1 MPLIIN
7 GNEIV
12 FKHAGICYKLSDHP
26 NESYLYLLRSQKIA
40 FTLHNAFS
48 LEEIRKAL
56 PYGGVLHLTL
66 PLHSL
71 SGRDIDENEFCRIL
85 AYTIENKHCNCGFVY
100 VEKLCLREFRGNE
113 PKSR

>member
-26 NESYLYLLRSQKIA
+26 NESCLYLLRSQKIA

-56 PYGGVLHLTL
+56 PYGGVLHF
-66 PLHSL
+66 L
-71 SGRDIDENEFCRIL
+71 SGRDIDENDFCRIL
-85 AYTIENKHCNCGFVY
+85 DYTIENKHCNCDFVY
-100 VEKLCLREFRGNE
+100 VEKLCLRESRGNE